1 MLKKTITYTD
11 FNGRERTEDFY
22 FNLTQAELAQL
33 ESSVPGGISEYIQ
46 QIKDA
51 ENVPELVNLF
61 KRIIL
66 MSYGEKSEDGKR
78 FMKKKNGE
86 LLADVFESTE
96 AFSVLFMELATNE
109 DAATQFINGIVPK
122 DTAPKQLPPN
132 V

>member
-1 MLKKTITYTD
+1 MLKKKITYTD

-46 QIKDA
+46 QIKDS

-109 DAATQFINGIVPK
+109 EAATQFVNGVVPK
-122 DTAPKQLPPN
+122 EVAPKQIPAA

>member
-1 MLKKTITYTD
+1 MLKKKITYTD

-46 QIKDA
+46 QIKDS

-61 KRIIL
+61 KKIIL

-122 DTAPKQLPPN
+122 DAAPKQIPAA